1 MLLLPLFKEVIIM
14 RRVMYPI
21 ACGIDV
27 HKKKLACTIVIAKSI
42 QDEPVY
48 HHRNFSTHNYD
59 LVKLAD
65 WLTHFDCHCVCMES
79 TGKYWT
85 PVFNYLE
92 DRDFDI
98 TITHPKY
105 VKSPKGK
112 KTDFLDSIHI
122 ADLFQMGEVQPSY
135 IPDKEFRQLRDLSRY
150 RYKITNFI
158 SSEKNRIQ
166 NCQTMSNITLA
177 SVVSDPFGVSASAVF
192 SELLISPDFDDA
204 HIRSLLRGS
213 LKKKSEEVLNSIR
226 GFHLGDDQSF
236 KALLALAHKQ
246 FLAEMKTDIS
256 SEISKRLSKYQPFI
270 DLALQVPGIGYDSA
284 TTIIAEVGVDMSV
297 FPDAEN
303 FTSWIGLTPTNNES
317 ADKKKSVRT
326 SHAGTYLKPT
336 LIQCALAALKVKKC
350 PYFKIKYDKIKKRRG
365 HKRAIIAI
373 ARMMAACLYHMFK
386 DLKDFHP
393 SDYEELMNPHPP
405 KPRKQD
411 VQAALEL
418 LQSAGGYTITPI
430 TAAS

>member
-177 SVVSDPFGVSASAVF
+177 SIVSDPFGVSASAVF

>member
-1 MLLLPLFKEVIIM
+1 M

-79 TGKYWT
+79 TGKYWI
-85 PVFNYLE
+85 PVFNYFE

-350 PYFKIKYDKIKKRRG
+350 LYFKIKYDKIKKRRG

-373 ARMMAACLYHMFK
+373 ARMMAVCLYHMFK

>member
-1 MLLLPLFKEVIIM
+1 M

-365 HKRAIIAI
+365 HKHAIIAI

>member
-1 MLLLPLFKEVIIM
+1 M
-14 RRVMYPI
+14 RRVMHPI

-27 HKKKLACTIVIAKSI
+27 HKKKLACTIVIAKRI
-42 QDEPVY
+42 QDVPVY
-48 HHRNFSTHNYD
+48 RYRNFSTHNYD

-65 WLTHFDCHCVCMES
+65 WLSSYDCHCVCMES
-79 TGKYWT
+79 TGKYWI

-92 DRDFDI
+92 DRNFDV
-98 TITHPKY
+98 TITHLKY

-213 LKKKSEEVLNSIR
+213 LKKKSEELLNSIR

-236 KALLALAHKQ
+236 KALLALGHKQ

-256 SEISKRLSKYQPFI
+256 AEISKRLSKYQPFI
-270 DLALQVPGIGYDSA
+270 DLALQLPGIGYDSA

-326 SHAGTYLKPT
+326 SHAGTYLKPV

-373 ARMMAACLYHMFK
+373 ARMMAVCLYHMFK
-386 DLKDFHP
+386 DLKDFQP

-411 VQAALEL
+411 IQAALEL
-418 LQSAGGYTITPI
+418 LQSIGGYNVTPI

>member
-1 MLLLPLFKEVIIM
+1 M
-14 RRVMYPI
+14 RRVMFPI

-42 QDEPVY
+42 QAVPVY

-65 WLTHFDCHCVCMES
+65 WLNHFDCHRVCMES
-79 TGKYWT
+79 TGKYWI

-135 IPDKEFRQLRDLSRY
+135 IPNKEFRQLRDLSRY

-204 HIRSLLRGS
+204 HIKSLLRGS
-213 LKKKSEEVLNSIR
+213 LKKKSEDVLNSIR
-226 GFHLGDDQSF
+226 GFHLDDDQSF
-236 KALLALAHKQ
+236 KALLALGHKQ
-246 FLAEMKTDIS
+246 FLTEMKTDVN

-270 DLALQVPGIGYDSA
+270 DLALQLPGIGYDSA

-326 SHAGTYLKPT
+326 SHAGTYLKPI
-336 LIQCALAALKVKKC
+336 LIQCALAALKVKNC

-373 ARMMAACLYHMFK
+373 ARMMAVCLYHMFK
-386 DLKDFHP
+386 DLKDFNP

-418 LQSAGGYTITPI
+418 LQSVGGYNITPI

>member
-1 MLLLPLFKEVIIM
+1 M
-14 RRVMYPI
+14 RSVMHPI

-27 HKKKLACTIVIAKSI
+27 HKKKLACTIIIAESM
-42 QDEPVY
+42 QVEPVY
-48 HHRNFSTHNYD
+48 HHRKFSSHNYD

-79 TGKYWT
+79 TGKYWI

-92 DRDFDI
+92 DREFDI
-98 TITHPKY
+98 VITHPKY

-122 ADLFQMGEVQPSY
+122 AELFQVGEVQPSY

-166 NCQTMSNITLA
+166 NCQTVSNISLA

-192 SELLISPDFDDA
+192 SELLTSSEIDEAS
-204 HIRSLLRGS
+204 IRSLLRGS
-213 LKKKSEEVLNSIR
+213 LKKKSEEVLNSVR
-226 GFHLGDDQSF
+226 GFHLDDDQSY
-236 KALLALAHKQ
+236 KSLLALGHMQ
-246 FLAEMKTDIS
+246 FLEDMKSALST
-256 SEISKRLSKYQPFI
+256 EIDRRTSKYHVFL
-270 DLALQVPGIGYDSA
+270 DLATQLPGIGHTSA
-284 TTIIAEVGVDMSV
+284 TTLISEAGVDMSV
-297 FPDAEN
+297 FPDAEH

-336 LIQCALAALKVKKC
+336 LIQCALAALKDKKC
-350 PYFKIKYDKIKKRRG
+350 TYFKIKYDKIKKRRG
-365 HKRAIIAI
+365 HKRAIIAV
-373 ARMMAACLYHMFK
+373 ARMMAVCLYHMFK

-405 KPRKQD
+405 KLRKQD
-411 VQAALEL
+411 IQDALEL
-418 LQSAGGYTITPI
+418 LQSVGGYKITPI
-430 TAAS
+430 AAAS